1 MKWSARLLVL
11 VAMVGVLAGCSKP
24 PQVEMDAAKAKLDA
38 ARAAQADAYAP
49 AEWQAAQDAMNAAEQ
64 EITAQNAKMALT
76 RNYKQAKTLAMQAD
90 EAAARATQAAAEGK
104 ERMRGE
110 ADALIMQAAGAIES
124 TNALMAKAPRGKE
137 SKAELELIAGDITA
151 ATASLE
157 EARSAMAGTDYVTA
171 KAKAQAVLDKMTQVS
186 TELQTAIDKRAGR

>member
-1 MKWSARLLVL
+1 
-11 VAMVGVLAGCSKP
+11 
-24 PQVEMDAAKAKLDA
+24 
-38 ARAAQADAYAP
+38 
-49 AEWQAAQDAMNAAEQ
+49 
-64 EITAQNAKMALT
+64 
-76 RNYKQAKTLAMQAD
+76 
-90 EAAARATQAAAEGK
+90 
-104 ERMRGE
+104 MRGE